1 MINKSLFSPILQ
13 SLSFSSEYFLSK
25 NEKEKS
31 KEFLIQIIEL
41 ENSIVVSAEESHD
54 FNVVIDLGASI
65 SSTEDQIDLFDN
77 CVTHTLN
84 NPELAERYVN
94 LLDDAWKIV
103 E

>member
-1 MINKSLFSPILQ
+1 M
-13 SLSFSSEYFLSK
+13 
-25 NEKEKS
+25 
-31 KEFLIQIIEL
+31 
-41 ENSIVVSAEESHD
+41 
-54 FNVVIDLGASI
+54 VIDLGTSI
-65 SSTEDQIDLFDN
+65 STTEDQIDLFDN